1 MSRSESGVA
10 AKTHLCV
17 KVCGDR
23 DMLYRASTRERALE
37 AMATFLE
44 DFYLPEDVFDRC
56 APPAIIYT
64 VAALCA
70 GARPATE
77 RPTLS
82 TAPHHV
88 LNGGGRR
95 DTLLLLFLRSV
106 RSGGVLEAALAARSL
121 ALLAIT
127 LGAGDAS
134 ERCDLAPALPYL

>member
-1 MSRSESGVA
+1 
-10 AKTHLCV
+10 
-17 KVCGDR
+17 
-23 DMLYRASTRERALE
+23 MLRRASTRERALE

-56 APPAIIYT
+56 APPAVVYT
-64 VAALCA
+64 PVAALCA
-70 GARPATE
+70 VARPATE

-95 DTLLLLFLRSV
+95 DTLLLLFLRSM

-134 ERCDLAPALPYL
+134 ERCDLSPAWPYL

>member
-1 MSRSESGVA
+1 MRSPS
-10 AKTHLCV
+10 HNLHSC
-17 KVCGDR
+17 CCNMR
-23 DMLYRASTRERALE
+23 WRL
-37 AMATFLE
+37 
-44 DFYLPEDVFDRC
+44 
-56 APPAIIYT
+56 
-64 VAALCA
+64 
-70 GARPATE
+70 ATE
-77 RPTLS
+77 RSTLS

-134 ERCDLAPALPYL
+134 ERCDLSPAWPYL